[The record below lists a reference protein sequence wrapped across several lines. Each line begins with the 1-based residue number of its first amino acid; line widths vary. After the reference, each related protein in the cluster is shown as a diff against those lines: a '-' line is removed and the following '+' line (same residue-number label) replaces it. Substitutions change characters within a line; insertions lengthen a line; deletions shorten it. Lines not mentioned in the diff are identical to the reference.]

1 MKKIS
6 KLMVVVVVLTGVL
19 YVGAVGLAQTSSAGS
34 TTQSASYTIQHTWV
48 LIGYHFDSASN
59 PRDITQLYGSLPGF
73 PPTSLKA
80 LFDQWKAGVITRQ
93 KVRPAV
99 LAYARSAGGYEA
111 IESFR
116 LGEWC
121 HRILALE
128 KVFKSNVESNNS
140 HEAFSNM
147 VDMEFLAR
155 QAQEFIDILPGTTPK
170 DVIDGLNKI
179 ALASTKMDVI
189 GVLNRT
195 ASADDF
201 TTAILSLPKYVAQ
214 IIAVYLLGS
223 L

>member
-34 TTQSASYTIQHTWV
+34 ATQSASSTIQHTWV
-48 LIGYHFDSASN
+48 LIGYHFDSASK
-59 PRDITQLYGSLPGF
+59 PEDITRLYDSLPGF

-80 LFDQWKAGVITRQ
+80 LFDQWKAGVTRQ

-99 LAYARSAGGYEA
+99 LAYARAAGGYEA

-189 GVLNRT
+189 KVIHGT

-201 TTAILSLPKYVAQ
+201 VTAVLSLPKYVAQ